1 MKPYLFEINN
11 VKVEIIT
18 DNSVIEQYIN
28 TDAFPCAMVT
38 DPQREG
44 IHGTVFV
51 SEAFHTMMS
60 EKHQVMMLTHECGHI
75 ALGHLAKVPE
85 KELTIDPVIEA
96 EADHWAASIQGVA
109 NYIDMIEA
117 LNRRTMEVAKTII
130 PYEEVCDQLE
140 EQSAIATKK
149 RIADFMLLF

>member
-11 VKVEIIT
+11 VKVEVVT
-18 DNSVIEQYIN
+18 DNETICQYIN
-28 TDAFPCAMVT
+28 SDAFPCAMVT

-44 IHGTVFV
+44 IDGTVFV
-51 SEAFHTMMS
+51 PEVFHDLS
-60 EKHQVMMLTHECGHI
+60 KQHQVMMLTHECGHV
-75 ALGHLAKVPE
+75 ALGHLANAAKG
-85 KELTIDPVIEA
+85 ELTIDPFIEA

-109 NYIDMIEA
+109 AYVDMIEV
-117 LNRRTMEVAKTII
+117 LNIRTVEVAKTMI
-130 PYEEVCDQLE
+130 PDEEVQNMIE